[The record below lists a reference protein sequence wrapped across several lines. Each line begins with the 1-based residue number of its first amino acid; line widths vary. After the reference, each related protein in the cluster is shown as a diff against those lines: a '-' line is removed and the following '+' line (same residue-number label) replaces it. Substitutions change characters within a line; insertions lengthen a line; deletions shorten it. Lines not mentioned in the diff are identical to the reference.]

1 MEHRRKLTL
10 SSLRLAKYS
19 LLKDQWVNLIQI
31 MIYHKPR
38 EQKLILILQYRKK
51 STIDNQERLINN
63 IIIWSKQIE
72 MIMKERI

>member
-1 MEHRRKLTL
+1 MLAYKLYIGNKRAN
-10 SSLRLAKYS
+10 SRLAKFI
-19 LLKDQWVNLIQI
+19 KINKEFVTI
-31 MIYHKPR
+31 
-38 EQKLILILQYRKK
+38 EYRKK